1 MLRYSLLAVALFGTA
16 AAHADVVTIPSESGF
31 SGFVMGGAGFQNYQ
45 SNFYKGRGGD
55 DHHDGLHSSPQSQSN
70 LVPLINADL
79 RYTFGDSR
87 TQLFLGNLIQD
98 AVRFDF
104 TQQAGVRQQIGD
116 KGILSAGYVF
126 SGVPVKTWKDPYA
139 SGSRSETDI
148 KSKGA
153 RFGWDQVWGTGLNAS
168 YTYRK
173 VDVDSEESGAEWAG
187 GDTQKQAQANMLDR
201 NGTIHRYELSYDIR
215 LQPKQTLSP
224 TIIYSKADLDGSAES
239 YDRTQLQL
247 SYAYQGAQWSLTSNV
262 FAAQR
267 NYDTENPIYNQQ
279 ADADEYGLNATF
291 FWHQL
296 MGVKPLS
303 GFVSAS
309 YAKSNSDIA
318 FYDTQVSSVGTGLI
332 YNF

>member
-31 SGFVMGGAGFQNYQ
+31 SGFVMGGAGVQNYQ

-55 DHHDGLHSSPQSQSN
+55 DHHDGLHSGPQSQSS

-79 RYTFGDSR
+79 RYTFGDTR

-116 KGILSAGYVF
+116 KGVLSAGYVF
-126 SGVPVKTWKDPYA
+126 SGMPVKTWKDPYA

-148 KSKGA
+148 KSNGA
-153 RFGWDQVWGTGLNAS
+153 RLGWDQVWGSGLNAS

-173 VDVDSEESGAEWAG
+173 IDVKDDESGASVTAQSDMLKRSG
-187 GDTQKQAQANMLDR
+187 TQ
-201 NGTIHRYELSYDIR
+201 HRYELSYDIR
-215 LQPKQTLSP
+215 LQPKHTLTP

-247 SYAYQGAQWSLTSNV
+247 SYAY
-262 FAAQR
+262 
-267 NYDTENPIYNQQ
+267 
-279 ADADEYGLNATF
+279 
-291 FWHQL
+291 
-296 MGVKPLS
+296 
-303 GFVSAS
+303 
-309 YAKSNSDIA
+309 
-318 FYDTQVSSVGTGLI
+318 
-332 YNF
+332 